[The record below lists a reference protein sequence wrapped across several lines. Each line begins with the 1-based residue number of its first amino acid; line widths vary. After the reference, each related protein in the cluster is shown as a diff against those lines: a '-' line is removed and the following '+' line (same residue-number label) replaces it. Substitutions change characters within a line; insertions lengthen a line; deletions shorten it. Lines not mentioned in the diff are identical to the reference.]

1 VSWDEPSER
10 KKMLGQIQPYLSN
23 RLEPVAK
30 AHRWVAGIIGDR
42 PSQYAKS
49 PSLWNPA
56 FMALGLD
63 AIFLPFDV
71 EARNLSSLV
80 NVLRRSERVVGFSVT
95 VPYKVEIINLLDD
108 LDPKARQIGAVN
120 TVARTEAGELVGYN
134 TDGQGFIDMLT
145 KSLPGQDQPFF
156 ENIEGLRA
164 LLIGAGGA
172 ARAVAFFLAEN
183 VGKKGRI
190 TIANRD
196 SSKAK
201 ELATAVNGTYSNASA
216 VPNADLEAVAPTVD
230 LIINATINGQ
240 SGIRK
245 LANGRITSLEPYCAL
260 APACPAEFSEDLFAS
275 ESAFYV
281 AWYQQSHKDIEA
293 NMALANRILVT
304 IPKETAFVDLIYSP
318 LESRTLAMA
327 RLSGHRVLNG
337 KGMNISQAADGFV
350 NRLMRPHLTALGW
363 DLEDTYR
370 RVFQTMS
377 QVW

>member
-1 VSWDEPSER
+1 
-10 KKMLGQIQPYLSN
+10 MLDQIQLYLSN
-23 RLEPVAK
+23 RLEPAAE

-49 PSLWNPA
+49 PSLWNPT

-71 EARNLSSLV
+71 ESRNLSSLV
-80 NVLRRSERVVGFSVT
+80 AVLRRSERVVGFSVT

-120 TVARTEAGELVGYN
+120 TVARTQAGELVGYN

-145 KSLPGQDQPFF
+145 KSLPGQDRPFF
-156 ENIEGLRA
+156 ENIEGLHA

-172 ARAVAFFLAEN
+172 ARAVAFFLGES
-183 VGKKGRI
+183 VGTKGRI

-201 ELATAVNGTYSNASA
+201 DLATAINGAYSNTVA
-216 VPNADLEAVAPTVD
+216 VAEADLGAVVPTVD
-230 LIINATINGQ
+230 LIINATTKGQ

-281 AWYQQSHKDIEA
+281 AWYKQSYKDIEA
-293 NMALANRILVT
+293 NLALANRILVT

-350 NRLMRPHLTALGW
+350 NRVMRPHLAALGW

-370 RVFQTMS
+370 RVFQIMN
-377 QVW
+377 QIW